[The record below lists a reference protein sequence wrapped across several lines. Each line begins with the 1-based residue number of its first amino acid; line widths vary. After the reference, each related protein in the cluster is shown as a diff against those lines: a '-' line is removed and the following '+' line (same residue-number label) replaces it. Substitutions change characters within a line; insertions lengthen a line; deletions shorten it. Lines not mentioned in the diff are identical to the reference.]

1 MIKFV
6 TATIRTLDNK
16 KDIKGYIYL
25 ENFDASKPYIVWK
38 NRITY
43 LSECVNVE
51 VRNKEVN
58 GIMGD
63 LDRYTKVYVTPDSI
77 GLDAIN
83 ILHLN
88 NSLVIYNKRNVN
100 GEVIYDGIYG
110 IDRANSSYSG
120 DLINEY
126 FNSDLASSITL
137 ANVKYSNGTLMG
149 IGWSLDNNPFII
161 NEKSKDKN
169 DSFVDIIDDIY
180 WKNIFEEMSSKSI
193 SYINQSFK
201 NMKDYSAFKVMSK
214 YDNMLVLSSK
224 KGIEVKITPIIKFD
238 SPERNGIKIIF
249 KLSCL
254 NLSASSLSKGKKE
267 KYLDTTFHLAIA
279 QLEDGKY
286 NKKIVEALIWKDCR
300 YECDIVVNEVYNILM
315 KKFGSLY
322 SII

>member
-1 MIKFV
+1 MIQFV
-6 TATIRTLDNK
+6 IATIRTLGDKN
-16 KDIKGYIYL
+16 DIKGYILL
-25 ENFDASKPYIVWK
+25 EDFDASKPYIIWK
-38 NRITY
+38 NGITY

-51 VRNKEVN
+51 VKNKEVN

-83 ILHLN
+83 ILYLD

-110 IDRANSSYSG
+110 IDRANGSYSG

-126 FNSDLASSITL
+126 FNSDLSSSITL

-149 IGWSLDNNPFII
+149 IGWSLDNNFFII

-169 DSFVDIIDDIY
+169 DIFVDIIDDIY
-180 WKNIFEEMSSKSI
+180 WKKIFEEMSSKSI

-201 NMKDYSAFKVMSK
+201 NMKDYSAFNVMSK

-238 SPERNGIKIIF
+238 SPERIGIKIIF

-267 KYLDTTFHLAIA
+267 KYLDTVFHLAIA

-286 NKKIVEALIWKDCR
+286 NKKIVEALIWKDCK

-315 KKFGSLY
+315 KKFRSIY